1 MERAQ
6 ETEFLGETRF
16 LEPNLKNEYTPDWVS
31 PPGETLLETLEALGM
46 SQTDLANRMG
56 RPQKTINE
64 IIKGKAAI
72 TPETA
77 LQLEK
82 VLNVPARF
90 WLNREQQYRE
100 SLVRQAEHEALET
113 QLGWL
118 DEIPVNELVQRKMV
132 ALDLQTQTCQ
142 KERLVSAPSKTT
154 APEKPAPGSNAA
166 ICQRCSAA
174 GSPCTRSRRAGSPG
188 ASVTS
193 KWSSGK

>member
-1 MERAQ
+1 MERKRYHLTLDGTRVQGATTRSAPQLDRAQ
-6 ETEFLGETRF
+6 ETECLGETRF

-82 VLNVPARF
+82 VLNLPARF

-100 SLVRQAEHEALET
+100 SLARQAEHEALET
-113 QLGWL
+113 RLGWL

-132 ALDLQTQTCQ
+132 ALDLQTQ
-142 KERLVSAPSKTT
+142 K
-154 APEKPAPGSNAA
+154 
-166 ICQRCSAA
+166 
-174 GSPCTRSRRAGSPG
+174 
-188 ASVTS
+188 
-193 KWSSGK
+193 